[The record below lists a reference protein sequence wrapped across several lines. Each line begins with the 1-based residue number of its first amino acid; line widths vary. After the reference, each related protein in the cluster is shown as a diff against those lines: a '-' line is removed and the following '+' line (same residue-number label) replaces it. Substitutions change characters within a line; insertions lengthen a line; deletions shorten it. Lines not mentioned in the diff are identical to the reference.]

1 MPLTESYDV
10 LLKEILQD
18 EDRALAYLDASLE
31 EDDPRLFLI
40 ALRNVA
46 QARGG
51 VGKISRRAG
60 LNRESMYRALSAQG
74 NPSVQTLAAILSA
87 MGARLSVDR
96 IKKIYRSTEAS
107 RPILTFTMMGRTAP
121 ALSWQTP
128 RHGRGIQ
135 LAAA

>member
-10 LLKEILQD
+10 LLREILKD
-18 EDRALAYLDASLE
+18 EDRALAYLDAALE

-51 VGKISRRAG
+51 VGRIARRAG
-60 LNRESMYRALSAQG
+60 LNRESLYRALSTKG
-74 NPSVQTLAAILSA
+74 NPSVQTLAAILGA
-87 MGARLSVDR
+87 LGARLSVEKVAIPLR
-96 IKKIYRSTEAS
+96 RPEKH
-107 RPILTFTMMGRTAP
+107 RPICSATLMRKAAAVHRWSVASAT
-121 ALSWQTP
+121 
-128 RHGRGIQ
+128 RGIQ

>member
-1 MPLTESYDV
+1 MPASASYDD
-10 LLKEILQD
+10 LLKKMLKD
-18 EDRALAYLDASLE
+18 EDRALAYLNAALE

-46 QARGG
+46 QAQGG
-51 VGKISRRAG
+51 VAKIARRAG
-60 LNRESMYRALSAQG
+60 LNRESMYRTLSEKG

-96 IKKIYRSTEAS
+96 VEKNHRSTEPN
-107 RPILTFTMMGRTAP
+107 RPIRTFTVMLRTAP
-121 ALSWQTP
+121 AISWQAP

-135 LAAA
+135 FAAA